1 MFISLK
7 KILPSTLKTNKIHN
21 QIHNIDSCIEIEKI
35 IKNFL
40 NKKNT
45 LNIKVDK
52 YKNKILFLR
61 TNNFSISSELKLK
74 EEKLKKEISK
84 QGILVNQIKYIP

>member
-7 KILPSTLKTNKIHN
+7 KILPSTLKTNKIHD
-21 QIHNIDSCIEIEKI
+21 QINNISSCIKIEEI

-84 QGILVNQIKYIP
+84 QGVLVDQIKFIS

>member
-1 MFISLK
+1 M
-7 KILPSTLKTNKIHN
+7 
-21 QIHNIDSCIEIEKI
+21 
-35 IKNFL
+35 
-40 NKKNT
+40 
-45 LNIKVDK
+45 

-84 QGILVNQIKYIP
+84 QGILVDQIKFIS

>member
-7 KILPSTLKTNKIHN
+7 KILPSTLKINKIHN
-21 QIHNIDSCIEIEKI
+21 QINNIDNCIEIEKI

-40 NKKNT
+40 NNKNT
-45 LNIKVDK
+45 LNIKVDR

-61 TNNFSISSELKLK
+61 TNNFSISNELKLK

-84 QGILVNQIKYIP
+84 QGILVDQIKYIS

>member
-21 QIHNIDSCIEIEKI
+21 QINNIDSCIEIEKI

-45 LNIKVDK
+45 SNIKVDR
-52 YKNKILFLR
+52 YKNKTLFLR

-84 QGILVNQIKYIP
+84 QGILIDQIKYIS